1 MANDAQKIRFAP
13 NGNIYVA
20 PAPNNLPGGTQ
31 LPVDVGD
38 GKATPA
44 GYRAFGYV
52 DEGGVTITPS
62 IETDPVNAWQSATP
76 ILYNV
81 KSASMQIKATLLETN
96 QLTSE
101 LFWGAAW
108 LPVKDDKGA
117 DTGTY
122 RLDLSSTPDLQEIS
136 LVVDWSQKGTFYRC
150 VIPRAMISDR
160 GAITLQR
167 TEAQKYELTISA
179 LDANG
184 SLGYVLTN
192 DNVKGTGGGVTPP
205 APFAS
210 TVAVPGYASNDG
222 SAGSWT
228 ARVTATGITSP
239 ATVKV
244 LNAAGTAFQLQTT
257 LNADGNFDVTIPK
270 GQTTAELKITHA
282 GVDYCY
288 TVTDK
293 TQVGSSK
300 TCTVVTG

>member
-13 NGNIYVA
+13 NGGIFVA
-20 PAPNNLPGGTQ
+20 PAPNGLPAGTQ

-38 GKATPA
+38 GKAVPT
-44 GYRAFGYV
+44 GYKALGYA
-52 DEGGVTITPS
+52 DESGVTITPS

-76 ILYNV
+76 VLYNV
-81 KSASMQIKATLLETN
+81 KSASMQIKATLMETN
-96 QLTSE
+96 QLTTE
-101 LFWGAAW
+101 LFWGAPWVA
-108 LPVKDDKGA
+108 VVDKDGKE
-117 DTGTY
+117 TGTY

-136 LVVDWSQKGTFYRC
+136 LVVDWSQRGVLYRC

-167 TEAQKYELTISA
+167 TEAQKFELTISA

-184 SLGYVLTN
+184 SLGFVLTN
-192 DNVKGTGGGVTPP
+192 DDIKNAGGGVTPP
-205 APFAS
+205 PPFTS
-210 TVAVPGYASNDG
+210 TVAVPGYASND
-222 SAGSWT
+222 SANASWT

-239 ATVKV
+239 ATIKL
-244 LNAAGTAFQLQTT
+244 LNGAGTAFQLQTT
-257 LNADGNFDVTIPK
+257 LAADGNYDVTIPK
-270 GQTTAELKITHA
+270 GQATAELKVTHA